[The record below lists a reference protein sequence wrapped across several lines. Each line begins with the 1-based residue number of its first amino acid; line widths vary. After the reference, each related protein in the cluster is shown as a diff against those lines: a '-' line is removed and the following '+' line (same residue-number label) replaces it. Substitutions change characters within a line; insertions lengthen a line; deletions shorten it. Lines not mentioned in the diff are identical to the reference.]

1 MRTLRIILVLSL
13 FCLDVMG
20 AAGPAL
26 ALDYPNKP
34 ITVIG
39 CYPAGGDSDMIARL
53 WAQFAEQK
61 LGQPVLV
68 VNKVGGGGITGTA
81 FAAAAKPDGYTL
93 DLAQAGPV
101 MLTPNVAKTSYS
113 FKSFDYFS
121 RISVGNCALVVK
133 GDAPWNTLTEF
144 LAAAKAAPGQYSF
157 ASPGGATW
165 LSFAMRQ
172 LIQDAKVDI
181 KQVEFQGISLAIPSI
196 LGGHTTFTFAFP
208 QNYVTQ
214 AKAGQLKILAIGEKS
229 KEFPEAKSFEEQG
242 FPGSYYGWAGLAVPK
257 GTPEAIQ
264 QKLSEVTREI
274 TRDPAFIEKAL
285 NMGATPSY
293 VDKAAWQP
301 MLEQQN
307 TALQSLLESLH
318 FQKK

>member
-1 MRTLRIILVLSL
+1 MRTLRTILALSL
-13 FCLDVMG
+13 FCLGALGASG
-20 AAGPAL
+20 AAL
-26 ALDYPNKP
+26 AQDYPTKP

-53 WAQFAEQK
+53 WAQFAEKK

-81 FAAAAKPDGYTL
+81 FAASAKPDGYTL
-93 DLAQAGPV
+93 YLAQAGPV
-101 MLTPNVAKTSYS
+101 MLTPNVARTSYS

-144 LAAAKAAPGQYSF
+144 LDAARAAPGKYSF

-172 LIQDAKVDI
+172 LIRDAKVDI

-229 KEFPEAKSFEEQG
+229 KDFPEAKSFEEQG

-264 QKLSEVTREI
+264 QKLSEVTHEI
-274 TRDPAFIEKAL
+274 TQDPAFIEKAL

-307 TALQSLLESLH
+307 SALQGLLESLQL
-318 FQKK
+318 QKK